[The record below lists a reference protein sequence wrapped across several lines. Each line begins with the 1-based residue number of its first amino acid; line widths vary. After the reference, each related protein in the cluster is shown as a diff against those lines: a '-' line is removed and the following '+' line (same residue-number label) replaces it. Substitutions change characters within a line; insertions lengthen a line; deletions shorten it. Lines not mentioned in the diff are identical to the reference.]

1 MMEEFI
7 QEFRRA
13 VRKSGYEGRPL
24 IEQFKRGINATIRR
38 RLMEAKC
45 QPSSIEQWQEWVIA
59 LDRN

>member
-1 MMEEFI
+1 MEEFV

-13 VRKSGYEGRPL
+13 VRESGYEGRSL
-24 IEQFKRGINATIRR
+24 IEQFKRGINTTIRR

-45 QPSSIEQWQEWVIA
+45 QPSSIEQWQEWAIA